1 VANTLQAVLA
11 TDGEKS
17 FVFFRYVQI
26 SWGEGTMGF
35 NAGDRMRSFSLPD
48 SQTPEAVN
56 VDEGSNV
63 GVEGLYAYRVDLPE
77 IIGPGGETT

>member
-1 VANTLQAVLA
+1 
-11 TDGEKS
+11 
-17 FVFFRYVQI
+17 
-26 SWGEGTMGF
+26 MGF